1 VLSKVL
7 PSTISSLP
15 RHSVNSQRLSLF
27 RKLQSQLE
35 DGFHGMTSFASVM
48 LVNDSSLF
56 HQSREDILFLRAVL
70 GTLLLLQP
78 SFSASIQAAIDDLD
92 SCFHMTEA
100 PFDLRSA
107 AVPSLSCVV
116 LIRAMVSICETAE
129 RHRISIELRK
139 SPSRSVL
146 WALTEVAKK
155 GGMVVSP
162 SQLKF
167 LNDAVVEL
175 GCCYE
180 QHVSARMLDAAGIV
194 ALLLKELKMSD
205 MATASNETRSSFL
218 NCLAAFADKCDGQE
232 SLPSVVLQ
240 ATKSAISSCPYY
252 LSSSICAPSEI
263 SASACLYHS
272 KTGHVSLPY
281 HEGWRCIEKLS
292 GNVKLLMQVDL
303 CCQVLKL
310 VPAFHQKTSRE
321 IEAYLCK
328 SHSTSVIRNVRF
340 ALDQVNQG
348 CAGIMGMLT
357 SCGHSLAKV
366 LSPDSDT
373 LVDGSTVVSFDASED
388 DGVFPLLVHVVL
400 ARLRGSYKD
409 QSCACTKAFSSV
421 FNETQPSTH
430 AILSEIVSGNISN
443 FQSCSSTS
451 PGESLL
457 HALDAALHLADFA
470 SQLCRINHLSAVS
483 IPVLPTAMPDKHSP
497 SSYRRHELYVSN
509 SKSQSRDLFE
519 ASSSSSSSVLDSR
532 DLVIGDAEID
542 SAADDFIF
550 SSNISNFANNFMFF
564 LFYGERGTG
573 KTFQS
578 IEAVKRIEFSR
589 KSRGLRFHWQIID
602 CKTPENA
609 RSSFIHSARM
619 DVNIRDK
626 VDLRAPPHEVAA
638 ALSKYLED
646 IS

>member
-1 VLSKVL
+1 MEKSFKVSPGEFSYILKRQSFLSLQEVLSTCVFAIVQETFPESSPIDEIFVHLDLRLQDSVLRRCDRALSVSCALHVLSKVL

-240 ATKSAISSCPYY
+240 ATKSAISSCP
-252 LSSSICAPSEI
+252 
-263 SASACLYHS
+263 
-272 KTGHVSLPY
+272 
-281 HEGWRCIEKLS
+281 
-292 GNVKLLMQVDL
+292 
-303 CCQVLKL
+303 
-310 VPAFHQKTSRE
+310 
-321 IEAYLCK
+321 
-328 SHSTSVIRNVRF
+328 
-340 ALDQVNQG
+340 
-348 CAGIMGMLT
+348 
-357 SCGHSLAKV
+357 
-366 LSPDSDT
+366 
-373 LVDGSTVVSFDASED
+373 
-388 DGVFPLLVHVVL
+388 
-400 ARLRGSYKD
+400 
-409 QSCACTKAFSSV
+409 
-421 FNETQPSTH
+421 
-430 AILSEIVSGNISN
+430 
-443 FQSCSSTS
+443 
-451 PGESLL
+451 
-457 HALDAALHLADFA
+457 
-470 SQLCRINHLSAVS
+470 
-483 IPVLPTAMPDKHSP
+483 
-497 SSYRRHELYVSN
+497 
-509 SKSQSRDLFE
+509 
-519 ASSSSSSSVLDSR
+519 
-532 DLVIGDAEID
+532 
-542 SAADDFIF
+542 
-550 SSNISNFANNFMFF
+550 
-564 LFYGERGTG
+564 
-573 KTFQS
+573 
-578 IEAVKRIEFSR
+578 
-589 KSRGLRFHWQIID
+589 
-602 CKTPENA
+602 
-609 RSSFIHSARM
+609 
-619 DVNIRDK
+619 
-626 VDLRAPPHEVAA
+626 
-638 ALSKYLED
+638 
-646 IS
+646 